1 MADRADGGGESA
13 DQDHLGDV
21 LRVVN
26 SVQGGITAGLS
37 FIEVVDLAGDELRE
51 LFGSDDIGIVWFE
64 RSTHLL
70 HSMYVYEH
78 GVRLDLP
85 PTSPEPGG
93 LFEQLQRTRRPQIY
107 GTAAEMDVRGLRTI
121 DGTDDSKSLIRVPIV
136 VGDEVVGTIDLE
148 DHEREFA
155 FGESDARL
163 LTTVAGSV
171 GMALENARLFEETQ
185 RLLRETEQ
193 RTTELAAINSIQQG
207 IAAQLDFAGIIDLV
221 GDSLRA
227 SLGVENIGISWF
239 DESSGLV
246 HDMYAYERGVRLDLP
261 PRPPTPGGTFERMR
275 ATRTPIVMGAMPAD
289 TPVLPGTERPKSL
302 LTVPIIARD
311 TVIGS
316 IDLEDLDREHAYGE
330 AEVRLLSTIAS
341 SVGVALE
348 SALLF
353 EETER
358 LLHET
363 EQRAGELAVINSIQQ
378 GIAAELEF
386 QAIIDL
392 VGDKL
397 RAVLA
402 RDDIHIGL
410 FDEVTGLM
418 DFVYVFEHGQRIF
431 VPRTAPTP
439 GGMFEEIRHSR
450 QPLRIDTRSGIE
462 ELPGVTFR
470 GTAEPVSKLAVP
482 IIANDRVVGLIGLE
496 DSENEYAFGD
506 SDVRLVSTV
515 AASVGVAIENARLFA
530 EIQRRT
536 RESEALGEVGRELSS
551 TLDLPTVL
559 ERVAGSALD
568 LLASDASAIF
578 LPDDGEGEY
587 RAATSLGEDAA
598 EVRATVIRNGV
609 GIIGHILDSGAA
621 DFVND
626 TTADERSVRIEGTTT
641 EPLER
646 LMVAPLLV
654 ANEAKGA
661 LAVWRN
667 AGTPFDHD
675 DLHFLVGLAR
685 QAAIAFENARLF
697 SAAEQRA
704 AELDTVNTVSQQLA
718 GKLDVDALIE
728 LVGEQI
734 RSLFDAD
741 IAYVAL
747 VDRDADVVTFPYVF
761 GESVDPLPIGSGL
774 TGRVLRTGQP
784 LVLDSPGELAGDLTV
799 IGQMAH
805 SYLGVPIV
813 VDEEPVG
820 VVSVQSTRREHAYDA
835 GHERLLA
842 TIAANVGVALRNAR
856 LYADA
861 QEAQAAAESANE
873 AKSSFLATMSHEIRT
888 PMNAVI
894 GMSGLLLDTELDIE
908 QREYASTI
916 RDSADAL
923 LTIINEIL
931 DFSKIEAGRMD
942 IETQPFD
949 LRECVESA
957 LDLAS
962 VPAAER
968 HLDLAYLFEG
978 DVPGAVL
985 GDGTRLRQ
993 ILLNLLSNAIKFTA
1007 DGEVVVTVTS
1017 AALDDGEVE
1026 LRFSVRDTGI
1036 GLSPEVMDRLF
1047 QSFTQAD
1054 SSTTRR
1060 YGGTGLGLAI
1070 SRRLAELMGGTMWA
1084 ESDGPG
1090 SGSTFS
1096 FTLRAAVTDLADS
1109 KPRTAAEVRALE
1121 GQRLLVVDDN
1131 PTNRRVLTLQTAPW
1145 QVEVTEAESAA
1156 DALRQLGAGAVFD
1169 AVVVDMHM
1177 PDLDGVE
1184 LARRIRNIAPALPLV
1199 LSTSLGHRDL
1209 AVEDGELFAAHLAK
1223 PVRSSQLFDALIG
1236 VLAGSNQIATEARA
1250 DRQPA
1255 LDPGTSSR
1263 FPLRI
1268 LLAEDNMVNQKLAT
1282 RLLERMGY
1290 RIDVVSNGL
1299 EAVESV
1305 ARQRYDVVL
1314 MDIQMP
1320 ELDGLEATRRI
1331 VASGSTGKRPT
1342 IIAMTANAMDGDR
1355 AMCLAAG
1362 MDDYV
1367 SKPIRVGELT
1377 EALQRAWTTRHEAVD
1392 AEPAEPVI
1400 DLDTYRA
1407 LEATAG
1413 PDFAAELV
1421 GTFLEDAPSMLAELR
1436 AAHAASDPDT
1446 FRRVAHSIKSN
1457 GATFGAVA
1465 LSEFARELERG
1476 GLPTGT
1482 QPLDRLDAAYEQ
1494 ASSAL
1499 RKLAHG

>member
-1 MADRADGGGESA
+1 MADRADCGGESA
-13 DQDHLGDV
+13 DHDHLGDV

-26 SVQGGITAGLS
+26 SVQGGIAAGLS
-37 FIEVVDLAGDELRE
+37 FAAIVDLAGDELRV
-51 LFGSDDIGIVWFE
+51 LLDSDDIGIVWFE
-64 RSTHLL
+64 RSTNLL

-85 PTSPEPGG
+85 PEPPRRA
-93 LFEQLQRTRRPQIY
+93 FEILQRTRRPMIF
-107 GTAAEMDVRGLRTI
+107 GSLAEMESFGLRVVE
-121 DGTDDSKSLIRVPIV
+121 GTDAAKSGIRVPIV
-136 VGDEVVGTIDLE
+136 AGDEVVGTIDLE
-148 DHEREFA
+148 DHERDYA
-155 FGESDARL
+155 FGEKDARL
-163 LTTVAGSV
+163 LTTVAGSIGV
-171 GMALENARLFEETQ
+171 ALENARLLEETQ

-227 SLGVENIGISWF
+227 SLGVENFGISWF
-239 DESSGLV
+239 DESSGLL
-246 HDMYAYERGVRLDLP
+246 HHMYAYERGVRLDVQ
-261 PRPPTPGGTFERMR
+261 PRPPSPGGSFEQLL
-275 ATRTPIVMGAMPAD
+275 ATRTPIVRDTLPAD
-289 TPVLPGTERPKSL
+289 TPTVPGTEPAKSL
-302 LTVPIIARD
+302 MAVPIIARD
-311 TVIGS
+311 RVIGI
-316 IDLEDLDREHAYGE
+316 IDLYELDDEHAYSE
-330 AEVRLLSTIAS
+330 AEVRLLSTVAS
-341 SVGVALE
+341 SVGMALE

-358 LLHET
+358 LLRET
-363 EQRAGELAVINSIQQ
+363 EQRAGELTVINSIQQ

-402 RDDIHIGL
+402 RDDIIISL
-410 FDEVTGLM
+410 FDEATGLLNHA
-418 DFVYVFEHGQRIF
+418 YAFENGRRIF
-431 VPRTAPTP
+431 LPATAPTP
-439 GGMFEEIRHSR
+439 GGTFEQIRDSR
-450 QPLRIDTRSGIE
+450 QPLRFDTRGGIDE
-462 ELPGVTFR
+462 VPGFTFP
-470 GTAEPVSKLAVP
+470 GTAEPVSKLDVP
-482 IIANDRVVGLIGLE
+482 IIAGDRVVGLVALE
-496 DSENEYAFGD
+496 DCENEYAFD
-506 SDVRLVSTV
+506 DADVRLVSTV

-536 RESEALGEVGRELSS
+536 RESEALAEVGRELSS

-559 ERVAGSALD
+559 RGVAGNALD

-578 LPDDGEGEY
+578 LPGEGEGTY
-587 RAATSLGEDAA
+587 RAATALGKDAA
-598 EVRATVIRNGV
+598 EIRATVIRNGV
-609 GIIGHILDSGAA
+609 GIIGHIIDSGVA
-621 DFVND
+621 DYVND

-654 ANEAKGA
+654 GNDVKGA

-667 AGTPFDHD
+667 AGTPFGHD
-675 DLHFLVGLAR
+675 DLQFQVGLAR

-697 SAAEQRA
+697 AAAEQRA
-704 AELDTVNTVSQQLA
+704 AELDTVNTVSQQVA
-718 GKLDVDALIE
+718 SKLDVDALIE

-747 VDRDADVVTFPYVF
+747 VDSDAELITFPYVF
-761 GESVDPLPIGSGL
+761 GESMDALPLGSGL
-774 TGRVLRTGQP
+774 AGRVLHSGQP
-784 LVLDSPGELAGDLTV
+784 LMINSLDELAGDRAV
-799 IGQMAH
+799 IGRTPQ

-813 VDEEPVG
+813 VDDEPIG
-820 VVSVQSTRREHAYDA
+820 VVSVQSTRREHAYDE
-835 GHERLLA
+835 GHQRLLA

-861 QEAQAAAESANE
+861 HEARAAAESANE

-894 GMSGLLLDTELDIE
+894 GMSGLLLDTELDTE

-942 IETQPFD
+942 IETHPFD

-957 LDLAS
+957 LELSSA
-962 VPAAER
+962 PAAER
-968 HLDLAYLFEG
+968 RLDLAYLFEG
-978 DVPGAVL
+978 EVPRAVL
-985 GDGTRLRQ
+985 GDVTRVRQ
-993 ILLNLLSNAIKFTA
+993 ILLNLLSNAIKFTEE
-1007 DGEVVVTVTS
+1007 GEVVVTVTS
-1017 AALDDGEVE
+1017 AALGNGEVE
-1026 LRFSVRDTGI
+1026 LRVSVRDTGI
-1036 GLSPEVMDRLF
+1036 GLSPEVVDRLF

-1070 SRRLAELMGGTMWA
+1070 SRRLAELMGGRLWA
-1084 ESDGPG
+1084 ESDGPRT
-1090 SGSTFS
+1090 GSTFS
-1096 FTLRAAVTDLADS
+1096 FTLRAAVTDLAES
-1109 KPRTAAEVRALE
+1109 SARTEREVRALE
-1121 GQRLLVVDDN
+1121 GRRLLVVDDN
-1131 PTNRRVLTLQTAPW
+1131 PTNRRVLMLQTAPW
-1145 QVEVTEAESAA
+1145 EVEVTEAGSAA

-1184 LARRIRNIAPALPLV
+1184 LARRIREIAPALPLV
-1199 LSTSLGHRDL
+1199 LSTSLGHREL
-1209 AVEDGELFAAHLAK
+1209 AAEDGGLFAAHLAK
-1223 PVRSSQLFDALIG
+1223 PVRSSQLFDALIE
-1236 VLAGSNQIATEARA
+1236 VLAGSNQIATAARV
-1250 DRQPA
+1250 DQKPA

-1263 FPLRI
+1263 YALRI
-1268 LLAEDNMVNQKLAT
+1268 LLAEDNVVNQKLAT

-1305 ARQRYDVVL
+1305 ARQRYDLVL

-1331 VASGSTGKRPT
+1331 LASGSTGDRPT

-1367 SKPIRVGELT
+1367 SKPIRVGELAD
-1377 EALQRAWTTRHEAVD
+1377 ALRRAWTARHEAVD
-1392 AEPAEPVI
+1392 DAAAAAVI
-1400 DLDTYRA
+1400 DIPTYRQ

-1413 PDFAAELV
+1413 ADFAAELV
-1421 GTFLEDAPSMLAELR
+1421 GTFLEEAPSMLVELR
-1436 AAHAASDPDT
+1436 TAHAASDHDS

-1457 GATFGAVA
+1457 SATFGAVTLA
-1465 LSEFARELERG
+1465 TLARELELA

-1482 QPLDRLDAAYEQ
+1482 GPLDRLDVACEQ